1 MLGCTHY
8 PFLRPHLR
16 EFLGN
21 RRIEIIDGSMG
32 TAKELKRRLGEK
44 NLLHAEKREQKIIFE
59 NSMEKQEMIDLSW
72 QLLRLPID

>member
-1 MLGCTHY
+1 
-8 PFLRPHLR
+8 
-16 EFLGN
+16 
-21 RRIEIIDGSMG
+21 MG